1 MPSGAPTQQQD
12 SRPQFKGLWHI
23 NLSEVEKYQ
32 NDKATDTAILTGE
45 SAPVTERDSL
55 VRLAGLRAAHKELQS
70 MNEQLTTD
78 FLARSAVA
86 PAHRA
91 EHEEVIHV
99 LLMEALY
106 IRGKALK
113 AHTY

>member
-1 MPSGAPTQQQD
+1 
-12 SRPQFKGLWHI
+12 
-23 NLSEVEKYQ
+23 
-32 NDKATDTAILTGE
+32 
-45 SAPVTERDSL
+45 
-55 VRLAGLRAAHKELQS
+55 